1 MEVLIILAVIFL
13 IIVIAS
19 IKIVNQAE
27 VYVIERLGKFSRV
40 AKPGL
45 TLIIPV
51 IDKVRAVV
59 SLKKQIMDINHKRL

>member
-59 SLKKQIMDINHKRL
+59 S

>member
-1 MEVLIILAVIFL
+1 MEVLIILAVIIA
-13 IIVIAS
+13 IILVAS

-40 AKPGL
+40 ARPGL
-45 TLIIPV
+45 TIIIPV

-59 SLKKQIMDINHKRL
+59 SLSNSRSCNGNI